1 MVSEKS
7 FQLLVATK
15 TIPFFVVV
23 PIISDHRCISGL
35 LDIGK
40 ADVKVR
46 HLKTRFKNE
55 LLKYESKIRKSV
67 KLIIT
72 YVE

>member
-23 PIISDHRCISGL
+23 PIISDHRCSTSNIARKVIFKNHSK
-35 LDIGK
+35 LDI
-40 ADVKVR
+40 R
-46 HLKTRFKNE
+46 T
-55 LLKYESKIRKSV
+55 YP
-67 KLIIT
+67 T
-72 YVE
+72 YVNWSNRKPKRQEIL